1 MTADDRLAKRQA
13 FCERYRHEIGGMV
26 LDAMKP
32 RDGAHAA
39 MFARMILEKVDRQ
52 LERIFDAC
60 FPAAQPSPNGTLT
73 GVKR

>member
-1 MTADDRLAKRQA
+1 MSGDRTAQRQRFVEA
-13 FCERYRHEIGGMV
+13 YRHELGGMV

-39 MFARMILEKVDRQ
+39 AFARLILDKVDRQ
-52 LERIFDAC
+52 LERIFDAA